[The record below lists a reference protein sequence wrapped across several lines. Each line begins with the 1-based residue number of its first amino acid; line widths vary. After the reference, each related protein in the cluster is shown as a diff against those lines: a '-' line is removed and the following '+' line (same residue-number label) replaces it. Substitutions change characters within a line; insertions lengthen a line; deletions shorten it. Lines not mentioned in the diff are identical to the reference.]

1 MSCRKS
7 FKRVERPP
15 KMAEPTLADL
25 QQHLTRLETLLV
37 LSRVLASTLDLPTL
51 LDLIVKA
58 GREMIDCEACSIL
71 LLDSKSGELYFEAAN
86 GGAATIKRI
95 AVPLDSSVAGW
106 VCRSGRPIVIG
117 DTSADQRFYKQAD
130 VESLFT
136 TRSILAVPLKVKDNT
151 IGCLEAINKKGG
163 AFGGDDTEILT
174 TLATQA
180 AVAIQNARLFQQ
192 SDQIAQMVHELRTP
206 LTGIVAYSE
215 LLMHPGL
222 QTEMIAESARTINS
236 EATRL
241 AQFINDFLDLARL
254 ESGRAR
260 IAYQPVDM
268 GFVVRDVVQLMQP
281 RAAEC
286 DLTLTG
292 CILEDVPRVKGD
304 PARLKQI
311 LLNLIGNAIK
321 YNRPGGR
328 VQVNVDRR
336 NDHVL
341 VQVQDT
347 GKGISPES
355 LPHVFDKFY
364 RVPDAEGWAQGTGL
378 GLSIVKQ
385 LVEVHGGKIEIE
397 SQVGVGTTVSI
408 LLRPLS
414 GT

>member
-1 MSCRKS
+1 
-7 FKRVERPP
+7 
-15 KMAEPTLADL
+15 MAEPTLADL

-71 LLDSKSGELYFEAAN
+71 LLDGKSGELYFEAAS
-86 GGAATIKRI
+86 GGAEAIKRI

-106 VCRSGRPIVIG
+106 VCRFGQPIVIG

-130 VESLFT
+130 VESSFT
-136 TRSILAVPLKVKDNT
+136 TRSILAVPLKVKDKT

-163 AFGGDDTEILT
+163 AFGEDDTEILT

-222 QTEMIAESARTINS
+222 KAEMIAESARTINS
-236 EATRL
+236 EATHL

-292 CILEDVPRVKGD
+292 SISEGLPQVKGD

-408 LLRPLS
+408 LLSPLS

>member
-1 MSCRKS
+1 
-7 FKRVERPP
+7 
-15 KMAEPTLADL
+15 
-25 QQHLTRLETLLV
+25 
-37 LSRVLASTLDLPTL
+37 
-51 LDLIVKA
+51 
-58 GREMIDCEACSIL
+58 MIDCEACSIL
-71 LLDSKSGELYFEAAN
+71 LLDSKSGELYFEAAS
-86 GGAATIKRI
+86 GGAATIKRV

-130 VESLFT
+130 VESSFT

-260 IAYQPVDM
+260 IAYQAVDM

>member
-1 MSCRKS
+1 
-7 FKRVERPP
+7 
-15 KMAEPTLADL
+15 MAEPTLADL
-25 QQHLTRLETLLV
+25 RHHLTQLETLLV
-37 LSRVLASTLDLPTL
+37 LGRVLASTLDLPTL

-71 LLDSKSGELYFEAAN
+71 LLDGKSGELYFEAAS
-86 GGAATIKRI
+86 GGAEAIKRI

-106 VCRSGRPIVIG
+106 VCRSGRPLVIG
-117 DTSADQRFYKQAD
+117 DTSKDQRFYKQAD

-136 TRSILAVPLKVKDNT
+136 TRSILAVPLKVKDKAL
-151 IGCLEAINKKGG
+151 GCLEAINKKGG
-163 AFGGDDTEILT
+163 AFGEDDAEILT
-174 TLATQA
+174 TLGTQA

-215 LLMHPGL
+215 LMMHPGL
-222 QTEMIAESARTINS
+222 PPEMIADSARTINS

-292 CILEDVPRVKGD
+292 SILQDVPRVKGD

-321 YNRPGGR
+321 YNRPGGCI
-328 VQVNVDRR
+328 QVNVDRR
-336 NDHVL
+336 NDYVL

-347 GKGISPES
+347 GKGIPPES

-397 SQVGVGTTVSI
+397 SQVGVGTTVSV
-408 LLRPLS
+408 LLSPLS
-414 GT
+414 GP

>member
-1 MSCRKS
+1 
-7 FKRVERPP
+7 
-15 KMAEPTLADL
+15 MAEPTLADL
-25 QQHLTRLETLLV
+25 QHHLTQLETLLV

-71 LLDSKSGELYFEAAN
+71 LLDSKSGELYFEAAS
-86 GGAATIKRI
+86 GGAATIKRV

-106 VCRSGRPIVIG
+106 VCRSGRPLVIG
-117 DTSADQRFYKQAD
+117 DTSADQRFYRQAD
-130 VESLFT
+130 IESLFT
-136 TRSILAVPLKVKDNT
+136 TRSILAVPLKVKDKT
-151 IGCLEAINKKGG
+151 IGCLEAVNKG
-163 AFGGDDTEILT
+163 AGTFGEDDTEILT

-222 QTEMIAESARTINS
+222 KAEMIAESARTINS

-292 CILEDVPRVKGD
+292 SILEDVPRVKGD
-304 PARLKQI
+304 PTRLKQI

-321 YNRPGGR
+321 YNPPGGR
-328 VQVNVDRR
+328 VQVNVGRR

-364 RVPDAEGWAQGTGL
+364 RVPDA
-378 GLSIVKQ
+378 
-385 LVEVHGGKIEIE
+385 
-397 SQVGVGTTVSI
+397 
-408 LLRPLS
+408 
-414 GT
+414 

>member
-1 MSCRKS
+1 
-7 FKRVERPP
+7 
-15 KMAEPTLADL
+15 MAEPTLTDL
-25 QQHLTRLETLLV
+25 QHHLARLETLLV
-37 LSRVLASTLDLPTL
+37 MSRVLASTLDLPTL

-58 GREMIDCEACSIL
+58 GREMIDCEASSIL
-71 LLDSKSGELYFEAAN
+71 LLDGKSGELYFEAAS
-86 GGAATIKRI
+86 GGAASIKRV

-106 VCRSGRPIVIG
+106 VCRSGRSLVIG
-117 DTSADQRFYKQAD
+117 DASADKRFYKQAD

-136 TRSILAVPLKVKDNT
+136 TRSILAVPLKVKDKI
-151 IGCLEAINKKGG
+151 IGCLEAVNKRGVS
-163 AFGGDDTEILT
+163 FGEDDTEILT
-174 TLATQA
+174 TLAAQA
-180 AVAIQNARLFQQ
+180 AIAIQNARLFQQ
-192 SDQIAQMVHELRTP
+192 SDQVAQMVHELRTP

-215 LLMHPGL
+215 LLMQSGL
-222 QTEMIAESARTINS
+222 RPEMIAESARTINT

-241 AQFINDFLDLARL
+241 AQFINDFLDLTRL

-292 CILEDVPRVKGD
+292 SLPDDLPQVKGD

-321 YNRPGGR
+321 YNRPGGNVEVNVDQSSNHVR
-328 VQVNVDRR
+328 VQVR
-336 NDHVL
+336 
-341 VQVQDT
+341 DT
-347 GKGISPES
+347 GKGIPPES

-385 LVEVHGGKIEIE
+385 LVEAHGGKIEVE
-397 SQVGVGTTVSI
+397 SQVGVGTTVSF
-408 LLRPLS
+408 LLSPLSRPLS
-414 GT
+414 

>member
-1 MSCRKS
+1 
-7 FKRVERPP
+7 
-15 KMAEPTLADL
+15 MAEPTLADL

-71 LLDSKSGELYFEAAN
+71 LLDSKSGELYFEAAS

-130 VESLFT
+130 VESSFT

-408 LLRPLS
+408 LLSPLS

>member
-1 MSCRKS
+1 
-7 FKRVERPP
+7 
-15 KMAEPTLADL
+15 MAEPSLADL
-25 QQHLTRLETLLV
+25 QQHLAQLETLLV
-37 LSRVLASTLDLPTL
+37 MSRVLASTLDLPTL

-71 LLDSKSGELYFEAAN
+71 LLDSKSGELYFEAAS
-86 GGAATIKRI
+86 GGAEAIKRI

-106 VCRSGRPIVIG
+106 VCRSGRPIVIS
-117 DTSADQRFYKQAD
+117 DTSADKRFYKQAD
-130 VESLFT
+130 VESSFT
-136 TRSILAVPLKVKDNT
+136 THSILAAPLKVKDKT
-151 IGCLEAINKKGG
+151 IGCLEAINKRGG
-163 AFGGDDTEILT
+163 ATFGEDDTEILT
-174 TLATQA
+174 TLAAHA

-192 SDQIAQMVHELRTP
+192 SDQVAQMVHELRTP

-222 QTEMIAESARTINS
+222 PPEMIAESARTINA

-268 GFVVRDVVQLMQP
+268 GFVVHDVVQLMQP

-286 DLTLTG
+286 DLTLTDSVSDD
-292 CILEDVPRVKGD
+292 LPQVKGD

-321 YNRPGGR
+321 YNRPGGSVEVNVNWCNDHVR
-328 VQVNVDRR
+328 VQVK
-336 NDHVL
+336 
-341 VQVQDT
+341 DT
-347 GKGISPES
+347 GKGIPAES

-385 LVEVHGGKIEIE
+385 LVEVHGGKLEIE
-397 SQVGVGTTVSI
+397 SQLGVGTTVSVS
-408 LLRPLS
+408 LGPLS
-414 GT
+414 GPSS